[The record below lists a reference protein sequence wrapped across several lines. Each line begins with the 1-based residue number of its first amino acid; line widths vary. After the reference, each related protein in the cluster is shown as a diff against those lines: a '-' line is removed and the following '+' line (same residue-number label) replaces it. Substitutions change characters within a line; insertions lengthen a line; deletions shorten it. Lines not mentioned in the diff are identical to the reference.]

1 MLEKEV
7 GIKSV
12 CVCVGGAGGGG
23 AAGGEESGEK
33 RQKGAV
39 PLNKER
45 ERKAEKTW
53 RVEVRKQEADSM
65 QRLL

>member
-1 MLEKEV
+1 MGWGV
-7 GIKSV
+7 
-12 CVCVGGAGGGG
+12 